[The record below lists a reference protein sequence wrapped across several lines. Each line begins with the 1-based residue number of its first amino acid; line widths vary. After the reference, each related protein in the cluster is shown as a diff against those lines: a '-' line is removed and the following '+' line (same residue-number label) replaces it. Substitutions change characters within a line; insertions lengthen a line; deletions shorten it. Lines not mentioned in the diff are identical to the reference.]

1 MNLSS
6 HNTKLRWIMIVVKF
20 KDVMRHPNLNFFT
33 EIGQIIDGNDIL
45 LNTKGYAVLGTIQF
59 EEHFEKC
66 II

>member
-1 MNLSS
+1 
-6 HNTKLRWIMIVVKF
+6 MIVVKF